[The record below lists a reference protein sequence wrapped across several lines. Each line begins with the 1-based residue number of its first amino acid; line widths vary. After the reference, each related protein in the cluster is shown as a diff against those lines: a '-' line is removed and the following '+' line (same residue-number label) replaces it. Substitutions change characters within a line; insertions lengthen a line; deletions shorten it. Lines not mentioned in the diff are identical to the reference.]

1 MTTSKI
7 ASRAV
12 NAAAPKAAKAK
23 AAPVL
28 FAGKGAAARG
38 NALLQIAPLA
48 YAEAVSRGASIANLA
63 KVLGDKPSD
72 AQLKAAGTEWIIGRV
87 ASRLPV
93 SELLKGKTSPADRLE
108 RARDVVTRMAAC
120 PKEGVTTRPLRK
132 GQIGHRT
139 PVMQRVVRAAEEA
152 KSLIFG
158 EVGFGKA
165 RTLAEKNARQAAATA
180 AKTVAA
186 AVTTVTPSMAGS
198 GKGKAKATAPVH
210 AELVKPQAPVT
221 PDDVVAFLSQLA
233 RTAKDYAN
241 KYAKQCPV
249 DAGTAAQAFHGDMLK
264 AANALQERKAIAE
277 AAQAAKAAK
286 AAKA

>member
-1 MTTSKI
+1 MTTVKT

-12 NAAAPKAAKAK
+12 TASAKAK
-23 AAPVL
+23 AKPASAPVL
-28 FAGKGAAARG
+28 FAGKGASARG
-38 NALLQIAPLA
+38 NALLQVAPLSF
-48 YAEAVSRGASIANLA
+48 AEDVSRGASIANLA

-120 PKEGVTTRPLRK
+120 PKEGVIARPLRK
-132 GQIGHRT
+132 GQIGRRT
-139 PVMQRVVRAAEEA
+139 PAMQKVVRAAEEG

-158 EVGFGKA
+158 ELGFGKA
-165 RTLAEKNARQAAATA
+165 RTLAEKNARQSTATA
-180 AKTVAA
+180 AKVVAA
-186 AVTTVTPSMAGS
+186 ATTVTPSMAGS
-198 GKGKAKATAPVH
+198 GKGKAKPAAPSH
-210 AELVKPQAPVT
+210 MELVKPQAPVT
-221 PDDVVAFLSQLA
+221 PDDVLAFLGAQSRMLQ
-233 RTAKDYAN
+233 DYVN
-241 KYAKQCPV
+241 KYSKQCPV
-249 DAGTAAQAFHGDMLK
+249 DAGTAVQSFRGDIMA

-277 AAQAAKAAK
+277 AAKAAK